1 MRAAAIKILSA
12 LFDFYGKKLKI
23 YKEDINLSKQLRT
36 RIILGVVALVLAAA
50 IIAGNIV
57 LSKFSYIIN
66 QFFAGDT
73 TDYGGAGAELE
84 EGDELVQK
92 LGEESMVLL
101 KNENDFL
108 PLDKSVKVNLFGWA
122 ATDQG
127 FLLVG
132 GGSGGTVIAS
142 ENKVTLT
149 SAFKKEGLEYN
160 EDLLKAYS
168 AVSSADADVNSNSP
182 DSIAALANPDASFYT
197 SERMNKAKQYSD
209 TAIVVLSRFSGENA
223 SQTELID
230 IGSYTNGTF
239 LELTANEKAMF
250 EALEANDFN
259 VVVLFN
265 TTNNM
270 EMGFLEDYDCIKA
283 ALCVGL
289 PGQSG
294 ALAIP
299 RILCGEVNPSGR
311 TADTL
316 AYDYQ
321 TNNTSYVNGRYVN
334 SSMVYQEGIYVG
346 YKWYETAD
354 EEGFFG
360 NVTNNY
366 GTGYD
371 AVVQYPFGY
380 GLSYTDF
387 EWEAEPSWSSA
398 DDMSAEEEY
407 TVEVTVYNKGDV
419 AGQDVV
425 QLYYTPPYTEG
436 GIEMAYVN
444 LLAFAKTDIIQPGG
458 SDTVTLTFSA
468 YDLASYDYD
477 DANKNGF
484 SGYEVVDGDYEIKLM
499 NNSHAPATMAENGE
513 SSYILYSPGLK
524 FANDPD
530 TNAEVG
536 NLFSGDTA
544 YAGTPIDGSTV
555 IAGGVDYLSRADNFA
570 NYPKTAAGSPNST
583 VNQTGIYEYDG
594 YDNADVS
601 DIQYGVDSGLY
612 LVVVENEDGSTQ
624 RSTLAQLEGT
634 DSGNATLVINKELME
649 TLSDYEA
656 EEWDAVLDQL
666 SEQEI
671 KDLIGRGGFKN
682 VAVYSVGKP
691 LCTDRD
697 GPAGFNMGVTNP
709 NTETKWTGFP
719 TESLIGC
726 CWNADLAF
734 SMGVAQGKVASATG
748 LQGWYAPGV
757 NLHRSMYNTR
767 NYEYFSEDSV
777 LTGRLAA
784 AMVKG
789 AKENN
794 LYCYVKHFAVSEAGA
809 NPNDKNTWLT
819 EQTLRET
826 YLKPFEMC
834 VKDGGANGMMSAF
847 NRVGAVWAG
856 SNHAL
861 LTDLLRGEWGFRGTV
876 ITDWYQ
882 QNYMDYTRGLKA
894 GNNLWLD
901 GTFDRAA
908 DINLSDVG
916 TAYSARQ
923 AVKNILYT
931 YVVTTTAVSVTA
943 IPQSALFTALWVLLD
958 VALAVGLGVCIFFIV
973 KPSVRK
979 NG

>member
-50 IIAGNIV
+50 IVAGNIV

-132 GGSGGTVIAS
+132 GGSGGTVIAA

-239 LELTANEKAMF
+239 LELAANEKAMF
-250 EALEANDFN
+250 DALEANDFN

-270 EMGFLEDYDCIKA
+270 EMGFLEDYGCIKA
-283 ALCVGL
+283 ALYAGL

-321 TNNTSYVNGRYVN
+321 TNNPSYVNGRYVN

-387 EWEAEPSWSSA
+387 EWEAEPSWSSE

-407 TVEVTVYNKGDV
+407 TAEVTVYNKGGV

-583 VNQTGIYEYDG
+583 VNQTGTYEYDG

-624 RSTLAQLEGT
+624 RATLAQLEGT

-757 NLHRSMYNTR
+757 NLHRSVYNTR

-882 QNYMDYTRGLKA
+882 PNYMDYTRGLKA

-908 DINLSDVG
+908 DINLSDAG

-973 KPSVRK
+973 KPSVKK

>member
-1 MRAAAIKILSA
+1 M
-12 LFDFYGKKLKI
+12 
-23 YKEDINLSKQLRT
+23 
-36 RIILGVVALVLAAA
+36 
-50 IIAGNIV
+50 
-57 LSKFSYIIN
+57 
-66 QFFAGDT
+66 
-73 TDYGGAGAELE
+73 
-84 EGDELVQK
+84 
-92 LGEESMVLL
+92 
-101 KNENDFL
+101 
-108 PLDKSVKVNLFGWA
+108 
-122 ATDQG
+122 
-127 FLLVG
+127 
-132 GGSGGTVIAS
+132 
-142 ENKVTLT
+142 
-149 SAFKKEGLEYN
+149 
-160 EDLLKAYS
+160 
-168 AVSSADADVNSNSP
+168 
-182 DSIAALANPDASFYT
+182 
-197 SERMNKAKQYSD
+197 
-209 TAIVVLSRFSGENA
+209 
-223 SQTELID
+223 
-230 IGSYTNGTF
+230 
-239 LELTANEKAMF
+239 
-250 EALEANDFN
+250 
-259 VVVLFN
+259 
-265 TTNNM
+265 
-270 EMGFLEDYDCIKA
+270 
-283 ALCVGL
+283 
-289 PGQSG
+289 
-294 ALAIP
+294 
-299 RILCGEVNPSGR
+299 
-311 TADTL
+311 
-316 AYDYQ
+316 
-321 TNNTSYVNGRYVN
+321 
-334 SSMVYQEGIYVG
+334 
-346 YKWYETAD
+346 
-354 EEGFFG
+354 
-360 NVTNNY
+360 
-366 GTGYD
+366 
-371 AVVQYPFGY
+371 
-380 GLSYTDF
+380 
-387 EWEAEPSWSSA
+387 
-398 DDMSAEEEY
+398 
-407 TVEVTVYNKGDV
+407 
-419 AGQDVV
+419 
-425 QLYYTPPYTEG
+425 
-436 GIEMAYVN
+436 
-444 LLAFAKTDIIQPGG
+444 
-458 SDTVTLTFSA
+458 
-468 YDLASYDYD
+468 
-477 DANKNGF
+477 
-484 SGYEVVDGDYEIKLM
+484 
-499 NNSHAPATMAENGE
+499 
-513 SSYILYSPGLK
+513 
-524 FANDPD
+524 
-530 TNAEVG
+530 
-536 NLFSGDTA
+536 
-544 YAGTPIDGSTV
+544 
-555 IAGGVDYLSRADNFA
+555 
-570 NYPKTAAGSPNST
+570 
-583 VNQTGIYEYDG
+583 
-594 YDNADVS
+594 
-601 DIQYGVDSGLY
+601 
-612 LVVVENEDGSTQ
+612 ENEDGSTQ
-624 RSTLAQLEGT
+624 RATLAQLEGT

-757 NLHRSMYNTR
+757 NLHRSVYNTR

-882 QNYMDYTRGLKA
+882 PNYMDYTRGLKA

-908 DINLSDVG
+908 DINLSDAG

>member
-1 MRAAAIKILSA
+1 MS
-12 LFDFYGKKLKI
+12 KKVGL
-23 YKEDINLSKQLRT
+23 
-36 RIILGVVALVLAAA
+36 RIIPSVIAVVLIAAL
-50 IIAGNIV
+50 IAGNI
-57 LSKFSYIIN
+57 LISRFSYVIN
-66 QFFAGDT
+66 QALAGDT
-73 TDYGGAGAELE
+73 TDYGSASAELQ
-84 EGDELVQK
+84 EGDEIVQA

-101 KNENDFL
+101 KNEDGFL
-108 PLDKSVKVNLFGWA
+108 PLDKTEKVNLFGWA

-132 GGSGGTVIAS
+132 GGSGGTVIAA
-142 ENKVTLT
+142 ENRVTLT
-149 SAFKKEGLEYN
+149 AALDREGLEYN
-160 EDLLKAYS
+160 KELLDAYS
-168 AVSSADADVNSNSP
+168 AISSADADANSNSP
-182 DSIAALANPDASFYT
+182 DSMAALANPDASFYT
-197 SERMNKAKQYSD
+197 ADRMAQAKEYSD

-230 IGSYTNGTF
+230 IGSYSNGTF
-239 LELTANEKAMF
+239 LELTANEKAMLD
-250 EALEANDFN
+250 ALEENQFN
-259 VVVLFN
+259 VIVLFN

-270 EMGFLEDYDCIKA
+270 EMGFLEEYDCIKA
-283 ALCVGL
+283 ALYVGL

-299 RILCGEVNPSGR
+299 RILCGDVNPSGR

-321 TNNTSYVNGRYVN
+321 TNNPTYINGRYVDN
-334 SSMVYQEGIYVG
+334 SMVYQEGIYVG

-354 EEGFFG
+354 EVGFFDSVS
-360 NVTNNY
+360 NDY

-380 GLSYTDF
+380 GLSYTSF
-387 EWEAEPSWSSA
+387 EWEAKASWSASE
-398 DDMSAEEEY
+398 DMSATGEY

-419 AGQDVV
+419 AGKDVV

-436 GIEMAYVN
+436 GIEMASVN
-444 LLAFAKTDIIQPGG
+444 LLAFAKTDLIQPGE
-458 SDTVTLTFSA
+458 SQTVTLTFDA
-468 YDLASYDYD
+468 YDLASYDYN
-477 DANKNGF
+477 DANGNQF
-484 SGYEVVDGDYEIKLM
+484 FGYEVVPGDYEIRLM
-499 NNSHAPATMAENGE
+499 RNSHVDGVMAENSE
-513 SSYILYSPGLK
+513 SAFPIHSAGIT
-524 FANDPD
+524 FAQDPD
-530 TNAEVG
+530 TNADVG
-536 NLFSGDTA
+536 NLFTGETA
-544 YAGTPIDGSTV
+544 YADTPIDGSTM
-555 IAGGVDYLSRADNFA
+555 IQGGVDYLSRANGFA
-570 NYPKTAAGSPNST
+570 NYPTTTAGAPSSEVDQIG
-583 VNQTGIYEYDG
+583 VYEYDG
-594 YDNADVS
+594 YDTADVS
-601 DIQYGVDSGLY
+601 DIQYGVDSGMY
-612 LVVVENEDGSTQ
+612 LVVVENEDGSRQ
-624 RSTLAQLEGT
+624 CATLAQLEGT
-634 DSGNATLVINKELME
+634 DKSGANLVINEELME
-649 TLSDYEA
+649 TLSDYDA
-656 EEWDAVLDQL
+656 PEWDAFLDQL
-666 SEQEI
+666 SEQEVM
-671 KDLIGRGGFKN
+671 DLIGKGGFKN

-709 NTETKWTGFP
+709 NTETMWTGFP

-726 CWNADLAF
+726 CWNPSLTY

-757 NLHRSMYNTR
+757 NLHRSVYNTR
-767 NYEYFSEDSV
+767 NYEYFSEDAV

-784 AMVKG
+784 AIVQG

-819 EQTLRET
+819 EQALRET

-834 VKDGGANGMMSAF
+834 VKDGGANGIMSAF

-856 SNHAL
+856 ANHAL
-861 LTDLLRGEWGFRGTV
+861 ITDLLRGEWGFRGTV

-882 QNYMDYTRGLKA
+882 PNYMDYTRGLKA

-908 DINLSDVG
+908 EIDLSDAG

-931 YVVTTTAVSVTA
+931 YVVTTTAVSITDV
-943 IPQSALFTALWVLLD
+943 PQSTLFIALWVGID
-958 VALAVGLGVCIFFIV
+958 VVLAAGLGACIFFIV
-973 KPSVRK
+973 KSPKKKSK
-979 NG
+979 

>member
-1 MRAAAIKILSA
+1 MS
-12 LFDFYGKKLKI
+12 KKVGL
-23 YKEDINLSKQLRT
+23 
-36 RIILGVVALVLAAA
+36 RIIPSVIAVVLIAAL
-50 IIAGNIV
+50 IAGNI
-57 LSKFSYIIN
+57 LISRFSYVIN
-66 QFFAGDT
+66 QALAGDT
-73 TDYGGAGAELE
+73 TDYGSASAELQ
-84 EGDELVQK
+84 EGDEIVQA

-101 KNENDFL
+101 KNEDGFL
-108 PLDKSVKVNLFGWA
+108 PLDKTEKVNLFGWA

-132 GGSGGTVIAS
+132 GGSGGTVIAA
-142 ENKVTLT
+142 ENRVTLT
-149 SAFKKEGLEYN
+149 AALDREGLEYN
-160 EDLLKAYS
+160 KELLDAYS
-168 AVSSADADVNSNSP
+168 AISSADADANSNSP
-182 DSIAALANPDASFYT
+182 DSMAALANPDASFYT
-197 SERMNKAKQYSD
+197 ADRMAQAKEYSD

-230 IGSYTNGTF
+230 IGSYSNGTF
-239 LELTANEKAMF
+239 LELTANEKAMLD
-250 EALEANDFN
+250 ALEENQFN
-259 VVVLFN
+259 VIVLFN

-270 EMGFLEDYDCIKA
+270 EMGFLEEYDCIKA
-283 ALCVGL
+283 ALYVGL

-299 RILCGEVNPSGR
+299 RILCGDVNPSGR

-321 TNNTSYVNGRYVN
+321 TNNPTYINGRYVDN
-334 SSMVYQEGIYVG
+334 SMVYQEGIYVG

-354 EEGFFG
+354 EVGFFDSVS
-360 NVTNNY
+360 NDY

-380 GLSYTDF
+380 GLSYTSF
-387 EWEAEPSWSSA
+387 EWEAKVSWSASE
-398 DDMSAEEEY
+398 DMSATGEY

-419 AGQDVV
+419 AGKDVV

-436 GIEMAYVN
+436 GIEMASVN
-444 LLAFAKTDIIQPGG
+444 LLAFAKTDLIQPGE
-458 SDTVTLTFSA
+458 SQTVTLTFDA
-468 YDLASYDYD
+468 YDLASYDYN
-477 DANKNGF
+477 DANGNQF
-484 SGYEVVDGDYEIKLM
+484 FGYEVVPGDYEIRLM
-499 NNSHAPATMAENGE
+499 RNSHVDGVMAENSE
-513 SSYILYSPGLK
+513 SAFPIHSAGIT
-524 FANDPD
+524 FAQDPD
-530 TNAEVG
+530 TNADVG
-536 NLFSGDTA
+536 NLFTGETA
-544 YAGTPIDGSTV
+544 YADTPIDGSTM
-555 IAGGVDYLSRADNFA
+555 IQGGVDYLSRANGFA
-570 NYPKTAAGSPNST
+570 NYPTTTAGAPSSEVDQIG
-583 VNQTGIYEYDG
+583 VYEYDG

-601 DIQYGVDSGLY
+601 DIQYGVDSGMY
-612 LVVVENEDGSTQ
+612 LVVVENEDGSRQCATM
-624 RSTLAQLEGT
+624 AQLEGT
-634 DSGNATLVINKELME
+634 DKSGANLVINEELME
-649 TLSDYEA
+649 TLSDYDA
-656 EEWDAVLDQL
+656 PEWDAFLDQL
-666 SEQEI
+666 SEQEVM
-671 KDLIGRGGFKN
+671 DLIGKGGFKN

-709 NTETKWTGFP
+709 NTETMWTGFP

-726 CWNADLAF
+726 CWNPSLTY

-757 NLHRSMYNTR
+757 NLHRSVYNTR
-767 NYEYFSEDSV
+767 NYEYFSEDAV

-784 AMVKG
+784 AIVQG

-819 EQTLRET
+819 EQALRET

-834 VKDGGANGMMSAF
+834 VKDGGANGIMSAF

-856 SNHAL
+856 ANHAL
-861 LTDLLRGEWGFRGTV
+861 ITDLLRGEWGFRGTV

-882 QNYMDYTRGLKA
+882 PYYMDYTRGLKA

-908 DINLSDVG
+908 EIDLSDAG

-931 YVVTTTAVSVTA
+931 YVVTTTAVSITDV
-943 IPQSALFTALWVLLD
+943 PQSTLFIALWVGID
-958 VALAVGLGVCIFFIV
+958 VVLAAGLGACIFFIV
-973 KPSVRK
+973 KSPKKKSK
-979 NG
+979 

>member
-1 MRAAAIKILSA
+1 MS
-12 LFDFYGKKLKI
+12 KKVG
-23 YKEDINLSKQLRT
+23 R
-36 RIILGVVALVLAAA
+36 RIIPSVIAVVLIAAL
-50 IIAGNIV
+50 IAGNI
-57 LSKFSYIIN
+57 LISRFSYVIN
-66 QFFAGDT
+66 QALAGDT
-73 TDYGGAGAELE
+73 TDYGSASAELQ
-84 EGDELVQK
+84 EGDEIVQA

-101 KNENDFL
+101 KNEDGFL
-108 PLDKSVKVNLFGWA
+108 PLDKTEKVNLFGWA

-132 GGSGGTVIAS
+132 GGSGGTVIAA
-142 ENKVTLT
+142 ENRVTLT
-149 SAFKKEGLEYN
+149 AALDREGLEYN
-160 EDLLKAYS
+160 KELLDAYS
-168 AVSSADADVNSNSP
+168 AISSADADANSNSP
-182 DSIAALANPDASFYT
+182 DSMAALANPDASFYT
-197 SERMNKAKQYSD
+197 ADRMAQAKEYSD

-230 IGSYTNGTF
+230 IGSYSNGTF
-239 LELTANEKAMF
+239 LELTANEKAMLD
-250 EALEANDFN
+250 ALEENQFN
-259 VVVLFN
+259 VIVLFN

-270 EMGFLEDYDCIKA
+270 EMGFLEEYDCIKA
-283 ALCVGL
+283 ALYVGL

-299 RILCGEVNPSGR
+299 RILCGDVNPSGR

-321 TNNTSYVNGRYVN
+321 TNNPTYINGRYVDN
-334 SSMVYQEGIYVG
+334 SMVYQEGIYVG

-354 EEGFFG
+354 EVGFFDSVSNG
-360 NVTNNY
+360 Y

-380 GLSYTDF
+380 GLSYTNF
-387 EWEAEPSWSSA
+387 EWEAKASWSASE
-398 DDMSAEEEY
+398 DMSATGEY

-419 AGQDVV
+419 AGKDVV
-425 QLYYTPPYTEG
+425 ELYYTPPYTEG
-436 GIEMAYVN
+436 GIEMASVN
-444 LLAFAKTDIIQPGG
+444 LLAFAKTDLIQPGE
-458 SDTVTLTFSA
+458 SQTVTLTFDA
-468 YDLASYDYD
+468 YDLASYDYN
-477 DANKNGF
+477 DANGNQF
-484 SGYEVVDGDYEIKLM
+484 FGYEVVPGDYEIRLM
-499 NNSHAPATMAENGE
+499 RNSHVDGVMAENSE
-513 SSYILYSPGLK
+513 STFPIHSAGIT
-524 FANDPD
+524 FAQDPD
-530 TNAEVG
+530 TNADVG
-536 NLFSGDTA
+536 NLFTGETA
-544 YAGTPIDGSTV
+544 YANTPIDGSTM
-555 IAGGVDYLSRADNFA
+555 IQGGVDYLSRANGFA
-570 NYPKTAAGSPNST
+570 NYPTTTAGAPSSEVDQIG
-583 VNQTGIYEYDG
+583 VYEYDG

-601 DIQYGVDSGLY
+601 DIQYGVDSGMY
-612 LVVVENEDGSTQ
+612 LVVVENEDGS
-624 RSTLAQLEGT
+624 RECATLAQLEGT
-634 DSGNATLVINKELME
+634 DKSGANLVINEELME
-649 TLSDYEA
+649 TLSDYDA
-656 EEWDAVLDQL
+656 PEWDAFLDQL
-666 SEQEI
+666 SEQEVM
-671 KDLIGRGGFKN
+671 DLIGKGGFKN

-709 NTETKWTGFP
+709 NTETMWTGFP

-726 CWNADLAF
+726 CWNPSLTY

-757 NLHRSMYNTR
+757 NLHRSVYNTR
-767 NYEYFSEDSV
+767 NYEYFSEDAV

-784 AMVKG
+784 AIVQG

-819 EQTLRET
+819 EQALRET

-834 VKDGGANGMMSAF
+834 VKDGGANGIMSAF

-856 SNHAL
+856 ANHAL
-861 LTDLLRGEWGFRGTV
+861 ITDLLRGEWGFRGTV

-882 QNYMDYTRGLKA
+882 PYYMDYTRGLKA

-908 DINLSDVG
+908 EIDLSDAG

-931 YVVTTTAVSVTA
+931 YVVTTTAVSITDV
-943 IPQSALFTALWVLLD
+943 PQSTLFIALWVGID
-958 VALAVGLGVCIFFIV
+958 VVLAAGLGACIFFIV
-973 KPSVRK
+973 KSPKKKSK
-979 NG
+979 

>member
-1 MRAAAIKILSA
+1 M
-12 LFDFYGKKLKI
+12 
-23 YKEDINLSKQLRT
+23 SKQLRT

-132 GGSGGTVIAS
+132 GGSGGTVIAA

-283 ALCVGL
+283 ALYAGL

-321 TNNTSYVNGRYVN
+321 TNNPSYVNGRYVN

-444 LLAFAKTDIIQPGG
+444 LLAFAKTDTIQPGG

-499 NNSHAPATMAENGE
+499 NNSHAPATMAGNGE

-583 VNQTGIYEYDG
+583 VNQTGTYEYDG

-624 RSTLAQLEGT
+624 RATLAQLEGT
-634 DSGNATLVINKELME
+634 DSGNATLVINKELLE

-757 NLHRSMYNTR
+757 NLHRSVYNTR

-882 QNYMDYTRGLKA
+882 ANYMDYTRGLKA

-908 DINLSDVG
+908 DINLSDAG

-958 VALAVGLGVCIFFIV
+958 VALAVGLGICIFFIV
-973 KPSVRK
+973 KLSVKK

>member
-624 RSTLAQLEGT
+624 RATLAQLEGT

-882 QNYMDYTRGLKA
+882 QNSMDYTRGLKA

>member
-1 MRAAAIKILSA
+1 M
-12 LFDFYGKKLKI
+12 
-23 YKEDINLSKQLRT
+23 SKQLRT

-624 RSTLAQLEGT
+624 RATLAQLEGT